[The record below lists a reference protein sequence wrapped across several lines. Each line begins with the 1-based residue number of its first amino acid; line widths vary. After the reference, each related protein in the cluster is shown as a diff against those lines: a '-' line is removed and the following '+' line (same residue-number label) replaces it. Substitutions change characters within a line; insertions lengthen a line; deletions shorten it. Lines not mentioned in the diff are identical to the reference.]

1 MTMDRLDVT
10 NTIWFLGWLI
20 ALAVLFGLGLR
31 LPLQPTLRRLPAFGY
46 VTGIVAATLGLVA
59 LANVALVLHDAH
71 FDLTREGVFTPSK
84 QAESVVDRLSRD
96 VKLTYFYQSQD
107 QEGRRAKDMVEV
119 LGRRNPRLHVRTID
133 PDKQPTAAE
142 TYGVRIYNAAVLETD
157 GRRIQ
162 VMSTDENQIALGIL
176 RVIREQVTTVCFMEG
191 HNEYP
196 VENFEFHTHFE
207 GVAGHSHGEGASTIV
222 QMRFHGVGRLRRALE
237 SLGYDVRKIIPATL
251 SAIPGDCA
259 AVLDVNPR
267 ATYLPGESDLLL
279 NYLAQGG
286 ATVLMYD
293 LGFVLEPRLTAAL
306 RTLGVVVEQDVV
318 IDPLDHYSTDPEVVA
333 VPMYERHPITRN
345 IALTFFPGIRSL
357 TLLPPPSG
365 VTSAPLFLSSPDSYT
380 RAVPT
385 VAERQLDRD
394 KAVAPSATALASPGR
409 RVLAAALEGTWPG
422 AVPGSKPFRLVV
434 VGDGDFASN
443 SFLPYMANSDLAL
456 AMVRWAVREEQ
467 APTVAVRMPVPR
479 LVLLTKS
486 QMQRIFLG
494 IEVFLPLCIVA
505 AGAVVWWRRR

>member
-1 MTMDRLDVT
+1 MDRLDLT

-20 ALAVLFGLGLR
+20 ALAVLFVLGLR
-31 LPLQPTLRRLPAFGY
+31 LPLQPSLRRLPAFGY
-46 VTGIVAATLGLVA
+46 VTGIVIATLGLLV

-84 QAESVVDRLSRD
+84 QAESVVDHLSRD

-107 QEGRRAKDMVEV
+107 QEGRRAKDMIEV
-119 LGRRNPRLHVRTID
+119 LGRRNARLHVRTVD
-133 PDKQPTAAE
+133 PDKQPTVAD

-176 RVIREQVTTVCFMEG
+176 RVIREQVTTLCFMEG

-207 GVAGHSHGEGASTIV
+207 GVAGHSHGEGSSAIV
-222 QMRFHGVGRLRRALE
+222 QMRFHGVGRMRRALE
-237 SLGYDVRKIIPATL
+237 SFGYDVRKIIPATM
-251 SAIPGDCA
+251 SAIPADCA
-259 AVLDVNPR
+259 VVLDVNPR

-279 NYLAQGG
+279 DYLAKGG
-286 ATVLMYD
+286 AAILMYD
-293 LGFVLEPRLTAAL
+293 LGFVLEARLTAGL
-306 RTLGVVVEQDVV
+306 RKVGVVVEQDVV

-333 VPMYERHPITRN
+333 VPVYERHPITRSV
-345 IALTFFPGIRSL
+345 ALTFFPGIRSL
-357 TLLPPPSG
+357 TLLPPPPG
-365 VTSAPLFLSSPDSYT
+365 VTSGPLFLSSPQSYT

-385 VAERQLDRD
+385 VAERQ
-394 KAVAPSATALASPGR
+394 PGR
-409 RVLAAALEGTWPG
+409 DNVAAALDGTWPG
-422 AVPGSKPFRLVV
+422 ARPGSKPFRLVV

-456 AMVRWAVREEQ
+456 AMVRWAVREEH

-486 QMQRIFLG
+486 QMQRIFLT
-494 IEVFLPLCIVA
+494 IEVVLPLCVVVT
-505 AGAVVWWRRR
+505 GVLVWWRRR